1 MSDDRILALSQLNH
15 QDQQTI
21 NTSAPAFNLVELI
34 DSASSPEEL
43 NDKLT
48 ILKKSAKSNHH
59 IVNQITTLQT
69 IIENNPSKNSINE
82 IKLQFINPTTST

>member
-1 MSDDRILALSQLNH
+1 MSDDRIFALSQLNH
-15 QDQQTI
+15 QDQHTI

-48 ILKKSAKSNHH
+48 ILKKSSKSNHH

-82 IKLQFINPTTST
+82 IKLQFIKPTTST

>member
-15 QDQQTI
+15 QDQHTI

-43 NDKLT
+43 NDKFVKEYQL
-48 ILKKSAKSNHH
+48 LQKSKIIFSNYLRYP
-59 IVNQITTLQT
+59 IT
-69 IIENNPSKNSINE
+69 
-82 IKLQFINPTTST
+82 

>member
-48 ILKKSAKSNHH
+48 ILKNPP
-59 IVNQITTLQT
+59 NQIITW
-69 IIENNPSKNSINE
+69 SI
-82 IKLQFINPTTST
+82 KSQHYKQ